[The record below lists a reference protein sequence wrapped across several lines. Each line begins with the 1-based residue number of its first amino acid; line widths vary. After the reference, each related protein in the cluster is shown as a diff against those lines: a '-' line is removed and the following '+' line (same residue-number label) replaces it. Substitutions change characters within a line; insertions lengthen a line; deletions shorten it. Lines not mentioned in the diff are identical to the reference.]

1 MGVSLWL
8 EPSRRNKNKLSKM
21 KLAFVALCLVVAV
34 QASTLPEVQEDEFAL
49 PQTIAE
55 KPDLGEILGL
65 GEIEGLGS
73 CNKHGCCNCSRQVGG
88 KCAAVGAKACIKGK
102 CQCSKHLGVCIGNC
116 K

>member
-1 MGVSLWL
+1 MGVSLL
-8 EPSRRNKNKLSKM
+8 VEPSRRNKNKLNKM

-34 QASTLPEVQEDEFAL
+34 QASTLPEVQEDDFAL

-65 GEIEGLGS
+65 GS
-73 CNKHGCCNCSRQVGG
+73 CSKKGCCNCSRQVGG

-102 CQCSKHLGVCIGNC
+102 CQCSKMAGICIGKC